1 MQEEPR
7 KQSYPLW
14 HNAIAGSVAGAG
26 ARLATA
32 PLDLLRI
39 RRQLESNVVYP
50 RPSLYR
56 QMMTI
61 VELEGGFPALFRGTV
76 AATYLWIG
84 YSGVQFALY
93 GSIQDFFKSRDDV
106 DNPHPTLVAFMAGG
120 VAGVVATWATYPF
133 DICRTI
139 FAARGMSLHSMAD
152 PDPIQRPPSSLKEFA
167 IRLYRQKGIRG
178 LYAGGFPATVQI
190 MPYMGLNFAIYDV
203 LTRDDRRVFLSGMAG
218 SLSGAVSKIIVYPID
233 TVKKR
238 LQAQAAFGPTIG
250 RSSYHGMTDCI
261 LKVHKTEGVG
271 AFYRGL
277 VPSVLKT
284 TLGSGLSFALYRG
297 TKNLLESFH
306 DHWTE
311 R

>member
-1 MQEEPR
+1 MEDEETL
-7 KQSYPLW
+7 KSYPLW
-14 HNAIAGSVAGAG
+14 HNAVAGGTAGAG

-39 RRQLESNVVYP
+39 RRQLESKVVYP
-50 RPSLYR
+50 RPSLYS
-56 QMMTI
+56 QMVTI
-61 VELEGGFPALFRGTV
+61 VESEGGFRALFRGTV

-93 GSIQDFFKSRDDV
+93 GSIQNFFKSRDDI

-120 VAGVVATWATYPF
+120 VAGVVATWTTYPF

-167 IRLYRQKGIRG
+167 LRLYQKRGIQG

-190 MPYMGLNFAIYDV
+190 MPYMGLNFAIYDI
-203 LTRDDRRVFLSGMAG
+203 LTRDDKRVFLSGMAG
-218 SLSGAVSKIIVYPID
+218 SLSGAVSKISVYPMD

-238 LQAQAAFGPTIG
+238 LQAQAAFGPMMVG
-250 RSSYHGMTDCI
+250 SSYSGMTDCI
-261 LKVHKTEGVG
+261 TKIYRTEGVG

-284 TLGSGLSFALYRG
+284 TTASGLSFALYRG
-297 TKNLLESFH
+297 TKNLLESIH
-306 DHWTE
+306 DMWME
-311 R
+311 